1 MKDLID
7 SVNVEEIQKYIE
19 EKENVKLN
27 LKKVNLKECKKEGH
41 EPHYDT
47 GTSNHM
53 FWCRYSASTLLT
65 NDFHGGEFLFLDK
78 DNNILETFDK
88 NKHFKKT
95 LVFDVSNK
103 HKVNLHHGG
112 DRIVNLYFWE
122 CLNHIELSDDNK
134 EWIEN
139 NKKLLST

>member
-19 EKENVKLN
+19 KKDNVKLN
-27 LKKVNLKECKKEGH
+27 LKKQNLLECVKKGH

-53 FWCRYSASTLLT
+53 TWCRYSASTLLT
-65 NDFHGGEFLFLDK
+65 NDFQGGEFSFVDK

-88 NKHFKKT
+88 NKHFNKT

-103 HKVNLHHGG
+103 HKVNPHYDG
-112 DRIVNLYFWE
+112 DRKVNLYFWE
-122 CLNHIELSDDNK
+122 CVENIKLSDDNK

-139 NKKLLST
+139 NKN